1 MIQLANGPAPKG
13 LTSLGAQQSLRQ
25 RPFSIQSLPLPAG
38 KKSLHIYKVAESNHA
53 RKRLVKEFISLAHK
67 IREDGLIEI
76 SQSSY

>member
-1 MIQLANGPAPKG
+1 MALLQKVLQVSELNNHYVRDHSQSTPSLFQLE
-13 LTSLGAQQSLRQ
+13 
-25 RPFSIQSLPLPAG
+25 
-38 KKSLHIYKVAESNHA
+38 KKSLNIYKVAESNHA